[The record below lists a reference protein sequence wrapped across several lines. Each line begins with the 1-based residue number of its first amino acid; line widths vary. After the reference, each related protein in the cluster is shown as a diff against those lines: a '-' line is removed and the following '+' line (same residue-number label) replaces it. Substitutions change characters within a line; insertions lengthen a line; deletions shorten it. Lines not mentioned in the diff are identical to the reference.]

1 MNMKNPLH
9 LSHEDLEIQKK
20 RNLIGISFGEIQCEE
35 IVIERE
41 DDADEPADKN

>member
-1 MNMKNPLH
+1 MKNPLN
-9 LSHEDLEIQKK
+9 LSYEDLEIRRK

-41 DDADEPADKN
+41 DDADEPANEN

>member
-1 MNMKNPLH
+1 MENPLN
-9 LSHEDLEIQKK
+9 LSQEDLEIQKK

-41 DDADEPADKN
+41 DDADEPADEN